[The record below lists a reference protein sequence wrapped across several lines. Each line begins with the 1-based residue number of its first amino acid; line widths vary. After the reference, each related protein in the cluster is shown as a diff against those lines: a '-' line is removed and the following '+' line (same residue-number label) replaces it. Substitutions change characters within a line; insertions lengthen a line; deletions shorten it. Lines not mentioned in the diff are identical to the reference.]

1 MNQQFRMAKQMIDM
15 QRASVDGTING
26 MIMMW
31 EQTAM
36 LLDGAAWLPEEGRK
50 AFRQWVDINKK
61 ACEDLKTVISGGYS
75 NLEKFF
81 AKTGQEES

>member
-1 MNQQFRMAKQMIDM
+1 MNQQFKMAKQMIDM
-15 QRASVDGTING
+15 QRASAEGMIKG

-61 ACEDLKTVISGGYS
+61 ACEDLKTVITGGYS

>member
-15 QRASVDGTING
+15 QKASVDGTING

-36 LLDGAAWLPEEGRK
+36 LLEGAVWMPEEGRK
-50 AFRQWVDINKK
+50 AFRQWVDMNKK
-61 ACEDLKTVISGGYS
+61 ACEDLKAVISGGYS
-75 NLEKFF
+75 NMETFF
-81 AKTGQEES
+81 TKTAQE